1 MSKYILREGV
11 INLHDNNGT
20 ILYDVYRRKMMLVQH
35 INSDDFF
42 SMLSNVGETHDY
54 MRLILQSLLEKNYIV
69 DSEDEMFSIDYEK
82 EFFI

>member
-1 MSKYILREGV
+1 
-11 INLHDNNGT
+11 
-20 ILYDVYRRKMMLVQH
+20 
-35 INSDDFF
+35 
-42 SMLSNVGETHDY
+42 MLSNVGETHDY